1 MTEMEL
7 LKGIGSIEES
17 FVEELNAYIENS
29 PKVMPLRVVLLAAVI
44 AALLFALTAGAAGI
58 ISWENGS
65 WFESFFALP
74 VQEVDPD
81 AVTDHQMELLDAG
94 LVEVGQTQTQNG
106 YSITLASAL
115 CDGHRLLAKIKVE
128 APEGVVLEKGRYDI
142 ILDYKALFPDGTE
155 IPFKAVRGS
164 CAQLADS
171 DPTDGVLQ
179 FLLDVLMQP
188 DSEADEN
195 MLMGA
200 KWEVRISEIQYAY
213 NLEEDYWTNPLATGE
228 WFFVV
233 PFDETS
239 LLTREEEVLERPVYW
254 NAERCL
260 NERSFPIN
268 IRVTSLKIRAL
279 SATLSFDKPLTGFWH
294 GIDIAGDIY
303 VVMKDGMKIKA
314 HWDMGFDR
322 GKYWQDTFTF
332 PVPIAWEDVAYILL
346 PNGEQITIE

>member
-7 LKGIGSIEES
+7 LKGIGTIEDS
-17 FVEELNAYIENS
+17 YIEELNGYIENR
-29 PKVMPLRVVLLAAVI
+29 PKVRLPRFILLAAVI
-44 AALLFALTAGAAGI
+44 AALLCALTAGAAGV
-58 ISWENGS
+58 ISWENSS
-65 WFESFFALP
+65 WFDGFFAQP

-81 AVTDHQMELLDAG
+81 AVTDHQLELLDAG

-106 YSITLASAL
+106 YTITLASAL

-128 APEGVVLEKGRYDI
+128 APEGEVLEKGRYDV

-155 IPFKAVRGS
+155 IPFRAVRGS
-164 CAQLADS
+164 CTQLE
-171 DPTDGVLQ
+171 DPNPADGVLQ
-179 FLLDVLMQP
+179 FLLEVLMQP
-188 DSEADEN
+188 DSEADQD
-195 MLMGA
+195 MLIGA
-200 KWEVRISEIQYAY
+200 KWEVRISEILYAY
-213 NLEEDYWTNPLATGE
+213 NRDEAYWDEPLATGN
-228 WFFVV
+228 WSFVI

-239 LLTREEEVLERPVYW
+239 LLTREVEVLESPVYL

-294 GIDIAGDIY
+294 GIDIAGDVY
-303 VVMKDGMKIKA
+303 VVMKDGTKVKA

-346 PNGEQITIE
+346 PGGERLEVK